1 VRVTLLHNP
10 TSGDEEHS
18 RERLVAALEEA
29 RHETVYQSTKEDR
42 WADALARPSDLV
54 VAAGGDGTVDKVFK
68 ALAGRDVPVALL
80 PLGSANNV
88 ARTLGV
94 ATDASTLQ
102 LARAWP
108 NACSRPYDI
117 GELHAG
123 DDVVRFVECMGGG
136 IFGDVLVRAAERDEE
151 LSAEEK
157 KELGLELLEVT
168 IHDAPAYHWALEL
181 DGEDLSGEFL
191 AVEVMNVRE
200 IGPNVPLAPD
210 ADPGDGLLD
219 LALVGAGHREGLA
232 AYLRERE
239 PDHHIPPPA
248 LRRASGRRLRVRFPA
263 GCPLH
268 VDDEPWP
275 EGRKD
280 GAEGE
285 AVFTVGGVRVEVL
298 QPASRLSA

>member
-1 VRVTLLHNP
+1 MLVNRGGG
-10 TSGDEEHS
+10 SAGDDPVKRIRAALRAHGVDADIKS
-18 RERLVAALEEA
+18 VDGGNAAKLAVAA
-29 RHETVYQSTKEDR
+29 VKKGVK
-42 WADALARPSDLV
+42 LV

-68 ALAGRDVPVALL
+68 AMAGRSPPVAVL

-88 ARTLGV
+88 ARTLGISPDEPAV
-94 ATDASTLQ
+94 AIARSWHDAGTGM
-102 LARAWP
+102 
-108 NACSRPYDI
+108 YDI
-117 GELHAG
+117 GELDAADG
-123 DDVVRFVECMGGG
+123 AVRFVECMGGG
-136 IFGDVLVRAAERDEE
+136 IFGAVLVRAGERDEE
-151 LSAEEK
+151 LTAEEK
-157 KELGLELLEVT
+157 KGLGLDLLEAA
-168 IHDAPAYHWALEL
+168 IHDAPAYHWGLEL

-219 LALVGAGHREGLA
+219 LALVSAGHREGLA

-248 LRRASGRRLRVRFPA
+248 VRRARGRRLRARFPA

-268 VDDEPWP
+268 VDDELWP
-275 EGRKD
+275 EGSVD

-285 AVFTVGGVRVEVL
+285 AVFTAGRLKVQVL
-298 QPASRLSA
+298 APSG